1 MSPAAPVPA
10 ISVPAISVI
19 VPHFNQPEVLAG
31 LLEALAAQTFRD
43 FEIIVADN
51 GSKAPLPA
59 TITDYPGL
67 RTLVEAT
74 PGPGPARSAGA
85 AIAQAPILAFTD
97 CDCRPDPGW
106 LAAIAAHFADDAA
119 APAMAGDVRIAFE
132 TPARPTG
139 LEAYEAIFGYRQYL
153 YVARDG
159 YGATCNFAVRADVF
173 ARVGPFAGLEV
184 AEDRDWGQRATAMG
198 IAHAYVPAA
207 VIRTPAR
214 ESFAE
219 LARKWDR
226 HIGHDFAEGPGR
238 IKGGRIKWGLRA
250 LALLVSPL
258 AELPLVAKNDR
269 VQGLGAKVRAV
280 IVLARIRIYR
290 SLQMVKLL
298 LGGDAAGMRAGWRDT
313 GDRGSGERP

>member
-1 MSPAAPVPA
+1 M
-10 ISVPAISVI
+10 
-19 VPHFNQPEVLAG
+19 
-31 LLEALAAQTFRD
+31 ALQDFID

-59 TITDYPGL
+59 SITDHPGL

-85 AIAQAPILAFTD
+85 EIARAPILAFTD

-106 LAAIAAHFADDAA
+106 LAEIAAHFADDAA
-119 APAMAGDVRIAFE
+119 APAMAGNVRIAFQNH
-132 TPARPTG
+132 ARPTG

-159 YGATCNFAVRADVF
+159 YAATCNLAVRADVF

-214 ESFAE
+214 RNFDE
-219 LARKWDR
+219 LALKWDR
-226 HIGHDFAEGPGR
+226 HIGHDFAERPGR
-238 IKGGRIKWGLRA
+238 IKWALRA
-250 LALLVSPL
+250 LALLASPL
-258 AELPLVAKNDR
+258 AELSRVARSNR
-269 VQGLGAKVRAV
+269 ISGLGAKVRAMA
-280 IVLARIRIYR
+280 VLARIRAYR
-290 SLQMVKLL
+290 SLKMLKLL
-298 LGGDAAGMRAGWRDT
+298 MGGDAAKMRAGWRDA
-313 GDRGSGERP
+313 GDQNS

>member
-1 MSPAAPVPA
+1 MSPASSTPQ
-10 ISVPAISVI
+10 ISVI
-19 VPHFNQPEVLAG
+19 IPHLNQPDALAG
-31 LLEALAAQTFRD
+31 LLEALAAQSFRD

-51 GSKAPLPA
+51 GSKTPLPA
-59 TITDYPGL
+59 SIAEHPGL

-85 AIAQAPILAFTD
+85 KIARAPILAFTD

-106 LAAIAAHFADDAA
+106 LAEIAAHFADDAA
-119 APAMAGDVRIAFE
+119 APAMAGDVRIAFQN
-132 TPARPTG
+132 PSRPTG

-159 YGATCNFAVRADVF
+159 YGATCNLAVRADVF

-214 ESFAE
+214 GSFAE

-226 HIGHDFAEGPGR
+226 HIGHDFAEKPSR
-238 IKGGRIKWGLRA
+238 LRWGLRA
-250 LALLVSPL
+250 LALFASPVG
-258 AELPLVAKNDR
+258 ELPLIARSDR
-269 VQGLGAKVRAV
+269 ISGPG
-280 IVLARIRIYR
+280 ARIRAMIVLIRIRVYR
-290 SLQMVKLL
+290 ARQMLKLL
-298 LGGDAAGMRAGWRDT
+298 LGGDAAGMRAGWRNADNHNT
-313 GDRGSGERP
+313 EEDR

>member
-1 MSPAAPVPA
+1 MSPADNAPQ
-10 ISVPAISVI
+10 ISVI
-19 VPHFNQPEVLAG
+19 IPHLNQPEVLAG
-31 LLEALAAQTFRD
+31 LLKALAAQTFRD

-59 TITDYPGL
+59 SITDHPGL
-67 RTLVEAT
+67 RTLIEAT

-85 AIAQAPILAFTD
+85 AIARAPILAFTD

-119 APAMAGDVRIAFE
+119 APAMAGDVRIAFQN
-132 TPARPTG
+132 PARPTG

-159 YGATCNFAVRADVF
+159 YGATCNLAVRAETF
-173 ARVGPFAGLEV
+173 AKVGPFAGLEV

-198 IAHAYVPAA
+198 IAHAYAPAA

-214 ESFAE
+214 ETFAE

-226 HIGHDFAEGPGR
+226 HIGHDFAEGPSR
-238 IKGGRIKWGLRA
+238 LKWGLRA
-250 LALLVSPL
+250 MALLISPV
-258 AELPLVAKNDR
+258 ADLPPVVRTDR
-269 VQGLGAKVRAV
+269 VSGLGAKIRAM
-280 IVLARIRIYR
+280 IVLTRIRAYR
-290 SLQMVKLL
+290 CRQMVKLL
-298 LGGDAAGMRAGWRDT
+298 LGGDAAGMRAGWRDA
-313 GDRGSGERP
+313 GG